1 MKFLNALE
9 EAHRHIKT
17 LWCALVIAAAVNMVT
32 LAGWMHSESKLQ
44 IDVPP
49 EIPQSGLTLTQGE
62 VPKTTIY
69 SFAFYVWQSV
79 NHWSANGLT
88 DYKQQITN
96 FSPFITAEFKNSLV
110 RNYNNLLN
118 DGELQDRLRM
128 LEDVEGQSY
137 SNDSV
142 KYLGNG
148 EWLVHLNMRLLELM
162 NTNAKIVKDVEMGY
176 DLKIVRYNID
186 AKNNPWGLA
195 IAGFSGDPVRVKT
208 IV

>member
-9 EAHRHIKT
+9 EAHHHIRT
-17 LWCALVIAAAVNMVT
+17 LWCALLIVAAVNVVT
-32 LAGWMHSESKLQ
+32 LIGWMHSESKLQ

-69 SFAFYVWQSV
+69 SFAFYVWQSI
-79 NHWSANGLT
+79 NHWSANGLD

-96 FSPFITAEFKNSLV
+96 FSPFITDDFKNALV

-128 LEDVEGQSY
+128 LEDVEGQNY
-137 SNDSV
+137 SDDSV

-148 EWLVHLNMRLLELM
+148 EWLVHLNMRLLEMM

-176 DLKIVRYNID
+176 SLKIMRYNVD

-195 IAGFSGDPVRVKT
+195 IAGFSADPVRVKT